1 MVSILRT
8 ARGRTRG
15 WAVGVV
21 LLATIGCVSPTM
33 SREKLEVEP
42 QVISSAARFRRE
54 YVLAPG
60 DQIEIVVRRAPELS
74 RVLVIRPDG
83 YVSLPLLD
91 EVRAAGLT
99 PRELDE
105 QLTAELAGRLIE
117 PEVAVI
123 AQQVRQP
130 VVYVTGEVNNNASIV
145 PLRDAPTA
153 AQAVAAA
160 GGLRRSAA
168 QITILRLDEEGFLLA
183 IPVNPVAEGQ
193 PATFAALRTT
203 LLQPDDVVFIA
214 ESGRSQMGR
223 LLEDFVN
230 RPLLAMNA
238 LVGTYVNY
246 RLAEEI
252 ADQ

>member
-8 ARGRTRG
+8 FRGRTRG
-15 WAVGVV
+15 WAAGVV
-21 LLATIGCVSPTM
+21 LLAAVGCVSPTI
-33 SREKLEVEP
+33 SQEKLAVEP

-105 QLTAELAGRLIE
+105 HLTATLAGRLIE

-130 VVYVTGEVNNNASIV
+130 VVYVTGEVNSNASIV

-168 QITILRLDEEGFLLA
+168 QITILRLDEEGYLLA
-183 IPVNPVAEGQ
+183 IPVNPVAQGQ
-193 PATFAALRTT
+193 PATYAALRMT

-214 ESGRSQMGR
+214 ESDRSQVGR